1 MIKFLNIWKIQ
12 HRRNYKMKKYI
23 LILIGFIC
31 LILLTVFIV
40 KSNQQ
45 MIIQGEIDTKT
56 VDLSSKITGRVKKI
70 NVKEGDFV
78 AEGQELIILDTPD
91 IEAKTAQADAALELA
106 KSKELEVLNGTRQ
119 EQKAI
124 ALNSLHKAQSDL
136 ELAKKTYNRL
146 KNLNKEGVISN
157 QKADEAYTQYNN
169 AKQALLIAQNNYEM
183 VQNGSRYED
192 KLMASAKVKQAQSSK
207 KEAQSY
213 LRENIITSPING
225 QVTEISVEQG
235 ELVGAGYTIIT
246 IVDTNDSWVVFNLR
260 EDLLA
265 KIKMGMVFDV
275 QVPAIGKKPI
285 KVKVDFISAMGNFAT
300 WRATKIRGD
309 FDLKTFE
316 VHARPIASNADLRA
330 GMSVFADWNKIGR

>member
-1 MIKFLNIWKIQ
+1 
-12 HRRNYKMKKYI
+12 MKKYI
-23 LILIGFIC
+23 LAAIGIIC
-31 LILLTVFIV
+31 LIALTIFII
-40 KSNQQ
+40 KNNTQ

-78 AEGQELIILDTPD
+78 TEGQELIILDTPD
-91 IEAKTAQADAALELA
+91 IEAKTAQAEAALELA

-119 EQKAI
+119 EQKAM

-136 ELAKKTYNRL
+136 ELAEKTYNRL
-146 KNLNKEGVISN
+146 KNLNKEGVVSN

-169 AKQALLIAQNNYEM
+169 AKQALLIAKNSYEM
-183 VQNGSRYED
+183 AQNGSRFED
-192 KLMASAKVKQAQSSK
+192 KLMASAKVKQAQGSK
-207 KEAQSY
+207 KEVQSY
-213 LRENIITSPING
+213 LNENIITSPISG
-225 QVTEISVEQG
+225 QVTEISVEVG

-246 IVDTNDSWVVFNLR
+246 IVDTEDNWVVFNLR
-260 EDLLA
+260 EDLLP
-265 KIKMGMVFDV
+265 KIKMGTVFDV
-275 QVPAIGKKPI
+275 QIPALGKKPI

-316 VHARPIASNADLRA
+316 IHARPVEVNPDLRA
-330 GMSVFADWNKIGR
+330 GMSVIADWNKIER